1 MPAETVIRLGGLFNV
16 AFAVFHVLFWRLFD
30 WKRDLA
36 SLTFTNRQVMQILNL
51 CLTFA
56 FLMFAY
62 VSFFH
67 TAELLGT
74 GLERALL
81 LLIPVF
87 WLLHA
92 VVRALSNVA
101 QVDTTTLNEVAYV
114 RLTSDHDHW
123 RIHDPRRNR
132 CSPADCKLAR

>member
-1 MPAETVIRLGGLFNV
+1 MPAETVVRLGGLFNV

-36 SLTFTNRQVMQILNL
+36 SLTFINRQVMQILNL

-74 GLERALL
+74 GLGRALL
-81 LLIPVF
+81 LLISVF
-87 WLLHA
+87 WFLRA
-92 VVRALSNVA
+92 VEQVIFFRLRRTLS
-101 QVDTTTLNEVAYV
+101 VAYFLTFLIGALLYAYPWLAV
-114 RLTSDHDHW
+114 RGT
-123 RIHDPRRNR
+123 
-132 CSPADCKLAR
+132 